1 MKFMEQIILNH
12 WTNGSGYT
20 HNETFASNELDM
32 TEAEL
37 NAEMSWDLDLDG
49 FNLPEDGDIEIVAN
63 YYAQDEDGEYDYDH
77 PTRTESIWLS
87 ELLDEEEE

>member
-1 MKFMEQIILNH
+1 MKIMEEIILNH

-37 NAEMSWDLDLDG
+37 NAEMPWDSMELGDFD
-49 FNLPEDGDIEIVAN
+49 LPEDRDIEIVAN

-87 ELLDEEEE
+87 EIA